1 MILIFSFIFCW
12 IYFVKRRTHIELSYR
27 EIPTIFS
34 DTRNDYSDQKQLV
47 KKVVMRYVLPCC
59 IITGIVSAVGLIFS
73 DISVLIYIVA
83 AYVLSYGYTKKVQ
96 KINKLDGEEI
106 YYGKIKS
113 FFRRRKRER

>member
-12 IYFVKRRTHIELSYR
+12 IYFVKRKTNAELNYR

-34 DTRNDYSDQKQLV
+34 DTRNDYSNQKQLL
-47 KKVVMRYVLPCC
+47 KTLVMRYVLPCC
-59 IITGIVSAVGLIFS
+59 IITGIVSAVRLIFNDS
-73 DISVLIYIVA
+73 AVLIYIIA
-83 AYVLSYGYTKKVQ
+83 AYALSWGYTKKVQ

-113 FFRRRKRER
+113 FFRRRKRDR